1 MLEYFIRAWSTM
13 TVEKLRMIA
22 VVFFALYLGIPFARL
37 LVKAHREDKAAAA
50 KAEEQARREQAR
62 AAKAAARA
70 EEQARRERERA
81 VKAAAPKRKRGRP
94 RKAPVAEAE
103 PVKAEPA
110 PAVQPPKAAA
120 PAEPVSAAQP
130 VKPASAEAAAP
141 VRMPS
146 RAQGNRAFEG
156 KRVAFTGKLPGMT
169 RAEAIKAVNLNG
181 GRAFQDMPLGIN
193 LLVVGDN
200 PGMKKLDIADEKID
214 RIRKITA
221 AQFFAMLTQPLD
233 VTPVQFAAL
242 AAQMKEVSHV

>member
-50 KAEEQARREQAR
+50 KAEEQARRERER

-81 VKAAAPKRKRGRP
+81 EKAAAPRRKRGRP
-94 RKAPVAEAE
+94 RKAPAAEAE

-120 PAEPVSAAQP
+120 PAEPEKAAAPAPAIEPAP
-130 VKPASAEAAAP
+130 VKPAALSLAP
-141 VRMPS
+141 H
-146 RAQGNRAFEG
+146 GNRAFEG

-169 RAEAIKAVNLNG
+169 RAEAIKAVDLNG

-221 AQFFAMLTQPLD
+221 AQFFAMLAQPLD
-233 VTPVQFAAL
+233 VTPEQFAAL